1 MNTGQMLLVL
11 GAIVLFGIILLS
23 VHQVLMD
30 SRVMAVEARV
40 GPLAV
45 AIGQGRV
52 ERLASAGYNA
62 TALEVD
68 GSTWVGLDTNVVG
81 TVLDTFTVITRVNY
95 VEAAALNDT
104 VTAVTRL
111 KRVMVT
117 VSNPYLHHPLAFS
130 TIVGQY

>member
-1 MNTGQMLLVL
+1 MNTGQMLLVV
-11 GAIVLFGIILLS
+11 GAIVLFGIILLN

-30 SRVMAVEARV
+30 SRLMAVEARV

-52 ERLASAGYNA
+52 ERLASAGFSA
-62 TALEVD
+62 AALEVD
-68 GSTWVGLDTNVVG
+68 DNDWVRLDTDVVA

-104 VTAVTRL
+104 VTTVTRL
-111 KRVMVT
+111 KRVLVT
-117 VSNPYLHHPLAFS
+117 VSNPYLHHPLTLS
-130 TIVGQY
+130 TIVGDY